1 MADLSKKEWE
11 TYKKPEHSHVCKQ
24 IATVMHKGIKPDEV
38 AQFYDQWAEGREYEK
53 ELPED
58 VYNAPIVTAAEA
70 ADGLTDE
77 QRANAKVFDV
87 AAGTGMCA
95 IQLKS
100 LGFKHIDALDPS
112 QGMLDKAKE
121 KNLYERYICDFITDK
136 HLDIEENTYDVL
148 TVSAGFGE
156 GHIPCSALHEMVR
169 VVKPGGRIVLVT
181 REQHLHTV
189 DEYKDRLEPLM
200 DRLEAEGKWKK
211 IARKIFKGFFLDK
224 DGIMWKYEVL

>member
-1 MADLSKKEWE
+1 MADLSQKEWE
-11 TYKKPEHSHVCKQ
+11 KYARPEHSHVYKQ

-38 AQFYDQWAEGREYEK
+38 ANFYDKWADDLEYEK
-53 ELPED
+53 ELPDD
-58 VYNAPIVTAAEA
+58 VYNAPVVTAAA
-70 ADGLTDE
+70 AAEGLTDE
-77 QRANAKVFDV
+77 QKAQARVFDV
-87 AAGTGMCA
+87 AAGTGLCA
-95 IQLKS
+95 VQLKKH
-100 LGFKHIDALDPS
+100 GFRHIDALDPS

-121 KNLYERYICDFITDK
+121 KDIYDRYICDFITDK
-136 HLDIEENTYDVL
+136 HLDIEDNTYDVL

-200 DRLEAEGKWKK
+200 DRLEAEGKWKRLT
-211 IARKIFKGFFLDK
+211 RKIFKGFFLDK
-224 DGIMWKYEVL
+224 DGIMWIYQVC